1 MCIENINSSASQ
13 IKWWN
18 ILFYHFESFDYA
30 VDVLIPLKYIVKYLL
45 KVLFIW
51 LMFFLW
57 GTSFKDME

>member
-45 KVLFIW
+45 KV
-51 LMFFLW
+51 
-57 GTSFKDME
+57 